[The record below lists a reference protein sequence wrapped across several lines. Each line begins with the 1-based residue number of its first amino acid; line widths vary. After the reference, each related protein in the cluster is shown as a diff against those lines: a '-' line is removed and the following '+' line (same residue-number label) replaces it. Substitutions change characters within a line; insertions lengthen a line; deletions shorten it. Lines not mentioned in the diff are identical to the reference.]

1 MINILKLAFLTASAV
16 SLQIIQCKVAG
27 KAAEIFNKIIK
38 YEKMKILF
46 SHDVNRCN
54 SIINAKV
61 RTSKQPEY

>member
-38 YEKMKILF
+38 YEKNEDTF
-46 SHDVNRCN
+46 
-54 SIINAKV
+54 
-61 RTSKQPEY
+61 